1 MKNSKEKSKE
11 WWEVVEEYLTKELE
25 KNSKIQVGSLSKEFS
40 NFHLWQ
46 PNMYKGIGLRWKYR
60 SKAQW
65 NSSWGGIVD

>member
-46 PNMYKGIGLRWKYR
+46 PNMYKGIGLR
-60 SKAQW
+60 
-65 NSSWGGIVD
+65 